1 MAHEITIRQDGFA
14 EMAFVGETPWHELG
28 QQLDQNADMATW
40 RKAAGMDWTLESA
53 PVHFE
58 VKDNNE
64 HHNLNSFAGQNV
76 LYRSDTNAPM
86 SIVSDR
92 YKPVQPA
99 EVLDFFKDLV
109 EESGFKLHTAG
120 TLFGG
125 KRLWALAETGKFGE
139 ICKDDGI
146 GGFLLLSTSC
156 DRSLSTTARFTSVRV
171 VCNNTLSM
179 ATKDG
184 TDCVSFTHARE
195 FDHALMKA
203 KLGLAVESFSAFM
216 EMGKYLQKQNMTAYA
231 ASEFVTN
238 LLANPAKLLDP
249 EYNINDS
256 KGFTKILD
264 LFEGEAKGSELVG
277 QTKWG
282 MLNAVTEYFDHHHPA
297 RTADARLNNT
307 WFGTGNSVKAKAIQL
322 LVA

>member
-28 QQLDQNADMATW
+28 QQLDQNADMETW

-58 VKDNNE
+58 TKDDNE
-64 HHNLNSFAGQNV
+64 HHNLETFSGQNV

-139 ICKDDGI
+139 ITKDDGI

-184 TDCVSFTHARE
+184 SDCVSFTHSRQ

-216 EMGKYLQKQNMTAYA
+216 EMGKYLQTQKMNVLQATSFVSNLMTNPVQMQDA
-231 ASEFVTN
+231 EFDVTN
-238 LLANPAKLLDP
+238 TKG
-249 EYNINDS
+249 YN
-256 KGFTKILD
+256 KIMD

-277 QTKWG
+277 YTKWG
-282 MLNAVTEYFDHHHPA
+282 MLNAVTEYIDHHNTN
-297 RTADARLNNT
+297 RNKDSRLDNA
-307 WFGTGNSVKAKAIQL
+307 WFGNGERLKNKAVKL
-322 LVA
+322 LLA

>member
-28 QQLDQNADMATW
+28 QQLDQNADMETW

-58 VKDNNE
+58 TKDDNE
-64 HHNLNSFAGQNV
+64 HHNLETFSGQNV

-139 ICKDDGI
+139 ITKDDGI

-184 TDCVSFTHARE
+184 SDCVSFTHSRQ

-216 EMGKYLQKQNMTAYA
+216 EMGKYLQTQKMRWSDAND
-231 ASEFVTN
+231 FVRQIVLTN
-238 LLANPAKLLDP
+238 EQLHDN
-249 EYNINDS
+249 EYNYDKHRGYS
-256 KGFTKILD
+256 KIMD
-264 LFEGEAKGSELVG
+264 LFEGEAKGLELVG
-277 QTKWG
+277 HTKWG
-282 MLNAVTEYFDHHHPA
+282 MLNAVTEYYDHHIA
-297 RTADARLNNT
+297 TRTADARLNST
-307 WFGTGNSVKAKAIQL
+307 WFGTGNSVKARAIQL

>member
-1 MAHEITIRQDGFA
+1 M
-14 EMAFVGETPWHELG
+14 
-28 QQLDQNADMATW
+28 
-40 RKAAGMDWTLESA
+40 
-53 PVHFE
+53 
-58 VKDNNE
+58 
-64 HHNLNSFAGQNV
+64 
-76 LYRSDTNAPM
+76 
-86 SIVSDR
+86 
-92 YKPVQPA
+92 
-99 EVLDFFKDLV
+99 
-109 EESGFKLHTAG
+109 
-120 TLFGG
+120 
-125 KRLWALAETGKFGE
+125 WALAETGKFGE